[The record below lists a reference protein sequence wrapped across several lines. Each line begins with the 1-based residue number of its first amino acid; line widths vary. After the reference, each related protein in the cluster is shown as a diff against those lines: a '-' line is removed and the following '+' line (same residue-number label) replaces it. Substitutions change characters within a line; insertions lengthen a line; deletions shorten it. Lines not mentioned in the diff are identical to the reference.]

1 MENSQTVFE
10 TRVFS
15 KILFKGTQSRQSA
28 RLFSSRPNWDPPP
41 PHTQASVSPPL
52 VPGGRTLF
60 RELWVGRG
68 PNSDDGTDTL
78 VLLV

>member
-15 KILFKGTQSRQSA
+15 KILFKGAQSRQSA
-28 RLFSSRPNWDPPP
+28 RLFSRRPNWDPPP

-52 VPGGRTLF
+52 WF
-60 RELWVGRG
+60 RG
-68 PNSDDGTDTL
+68 DTL
-78 VLLV
+78 SFGNCGWGGVPIRTREKTL